1 MLWESLFTNL
11 WPWEEVSSL
20 DWRFSFGWESGIGE
34 SWRSYIVQRTTLTDP
49 SVRLLIIKGPVNWI
63 NDHRQEATLP
73 RMGILVSLGQF
84 EPLKI
89 LVLSHVLWTLNL
101 NNNLTF
107 KTYIQKQSIII
118 FQPGQLVTCSTS
130 PIYKLGHL
138 PLNSL
143 ENYHSLR
150 RMIKHLFCWIFSNL
164 TNV

>member
-1 MLWESLFTNL
+1 MYETMMNIRTIHMSEFVSVENHLTQSTLLFFRDGLIVAETVEGRQQLCAWLVSRNLLVIVFMLWESLFTNL

-73 RMGILVSLGQF
+73 RMGIIVR
-84 EPLKI
+84 LKI
-89 LVLSHVLWTLNL
+89 LVLSHVLWRLNL

-107 KTYIQKQSIII
+107 KTYI
-118 FQPGQLVTCSTS
+118 
-130 PIYKLGHL
+130 
-138 PLNSL
+138 
-143 ENYHSLR
+143 
-150 RMIKHLFCWIFSNL
+150 
-164 TNV
+164 